1 MKIKNKEV
9 IEMINGIN
17 RYADLE
23 METHKSY
30 TDVIANF
37 IILKNHQ
44 NLKAA
49 YDVYTQALNKLE
61 REYNIKSDNGQLTDM
76 QVDDNLDFNTRAKL
90 FIAGINTLLE
100 IINDIDIIKIKTNS
114 FKNDPPAAA
123 LLYLSFMIEEEE
135 ENKDEA

>member
-1 MKIKNKEV
+1 MEIKNKEV

-17 RYADLE
+17 RYAELE
-23 METHKSY
+23 AESHKSY
-30 TDVIANF
+30 TDIIANF

-61 REYNIKSDNGQLTDM
+61 REYNIKSDNGQLMDM
-76 QVDDNLDFNTRAKL
+76 RIDDDLDFNTRAKL
-90 FIAGINTLLE
+90 FLAGINTLLE
-100 IINDIDIIKIKTNS
+100 IINDINIIKIKTSN

-123 LLYLSFMIEEEE
+123 LIYLSFMIEEGEDE
-135 ENKDEA
+135 DEA